1 MRLVVLF
8 ALVGC
13 SAPARDTPVDAQAVD
28 APPVDPPLE
37 RRVHH
42 VLVGETEIIW
52 AHGSFPPCSLEFGCS
67 TRGPSLTYWSRAAR
81 MVSNRVENG
90 TGSLRLAGSEASFF
104 VVGGPDHDQMY
115 LRRLDGGTGVSLSVP
130 HALTVGPAVDDTHVY
145 WGEAATNGGVYSLY
159 RALRTGDGSDRSLVA
174 TTTTTAPPEQLTYA
188 AGYLWWLDPATSQ
201 RITRVPITGGAIETL
216 SVSSETLV
224 AYDDVVYASSARSN
238 GDGTWT
244 SEVGHLDGNGGFEA
258 TAEQTSNDGA
268 VARYIVKAADGLYW
282 STNDGNVYRTDL
294 AGGAIETIAA
304 HDTAGYAF
312 AVLPG
317 EILVEFTRS
326 GFRSIPR

>member
-1 MRLVVLF
+1 MRLAVVLAF
-8 ALVGC
+8 VGC
-13 SAPARDTPVDAQAVD
+13 SAPARDTSIDAQADD

-37 RRVHH
+37 RRVTH
-42 VLVGETEIIW
+42 VLVGETAIIW

-67 TRGPSLTYWSRAAR
+67 TRGPALTYWSRSAR

-90 TGSLRLAGSEASFF
+90 TGSLRLAGTEDSFF

-115 LRRLDGGTGVSLSVP
+115 LRRVDGATGVSLSVP
-130 HALTVGPAVDDTHVY
+130 RSLTVGPAVDDTYVY
-145 WGEAATNGGVYSLY
+145 WGESSTSGYTLF
-159 RALRTGDGSDRSLVA
+159 RAIRTGDGSDRSIVA
-174 TTTTTAPPEQLTYA
+174 TTPTNAPPAQLTYA
-188 AGYLWWLDPATSQ
+188 AGYLWWLDPAMSQ

-216 SVSSETLV
+216 AVSSATLA
-224 AYDDVVYASSARSN
+224 AYDDMIYAGPTRSN

-244 SEVGHLDGNGGFEA
+244 SEVGHLDANGVFES
-258 TAEQTSNDGA
+258 TAQQTSSDGA
-268 VARYIVKAADGLYW
+268 VARYIVKTADGLYW